1 MTDVTNLDGAIT
13 LVTGAGRGIGQG
25 IAQVLSER
33 GAIIAVS
40 DLDGAAAEV
49 AADALNAAGRTA
61 AAFQGDTTSQDSM
74 DALAAAVLDEFGR
87 IDVLVCNAGVIGA
100 PGYHER
106 TDHTEADWD
115 ATFGV
120 NVKGF
125 VHTANSVAPHMRDR
139 RAGKIVNIASHG
151 GRKPRGARAV
161 LGNIQAPYSVS
172 KAAVIQWTHLL
183 AIELAPH
190 NINVNAVCPGT
201 LWTPMWEAIA
211 ENRKASDPEL
221 AEFTPREIFE
231 MSVKDRMPMG
241 REQTPRDIGKAVA
254 FLVSDDASEI
264 TGQALNVN
272 GGAVMN

>member
-1 MTDVTNLDGAIT
+1 MTDATNLDGAIT
-13 LVTGAGRGIGQG
+13 LITGAGRGIGQG
-25 IAQVLSER
+25 IAEVLSER
-33 GAIIAVS
+33 GAVIGLS
-40 DLDGAAAEV
+40 DLDAGRAAA
-49 AADALNAAGRTA
+49 AADAINANGGNAVPFG
-61 AAFQGDTTSQDSM
+61 GDTTRQESM
-74 DALAAAVLDEFGR
+74 DGLAEAVVEEFGR
-87 IDVLVCNAGVIGA
+87 IDILVCNAGVIGA
-100 PGYHER
+100 PGYEDR
-106 TDHTEADWD
+106 LDHTEEDWD

-125 VHTANSVAPHMRDR
+125 VHAANAVAPYMRER
-139 RAGKIVNIASHG
+139 NAGRVVNIASHG
-151 GRKPRGARAV
+151 GRKPRGAKAV
-161 LGNIQAPYSVS
+161 LGNVQAPYSVS

-190 NINVNAVCPGT
+190 NITVNAVCPGT

-211 ENRKASDPEL
+211 ENRITADPSL

-231 MSVKDRMPMG
+231 QSIKDRMPMG

-254 FLVSDDASEI
+254 FLASDDASEI